1 MADLAASMPELAK
14 ILAVHLRLAWTVFKA
29 NEAVVFEANEAVVLE
44 ANEAVILE
52 ANKAVVFEVR
62 THCRLVQRCG
72 RETEGSSRTGFR
84 G

>member
-1 MADLAASMPELAK
+1 
-14 ILAVHLRLAWTVFKA
+14 
-29 NEAVVFEANEAVVLE
+29 LE